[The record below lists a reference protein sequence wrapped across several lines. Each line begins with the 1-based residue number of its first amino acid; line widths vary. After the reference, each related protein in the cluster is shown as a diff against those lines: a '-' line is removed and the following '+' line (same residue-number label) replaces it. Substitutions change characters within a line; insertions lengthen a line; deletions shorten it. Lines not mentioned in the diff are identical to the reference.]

1 LSSILTVRHKSL
13 LAAAGTLDNR
23 LVVKTLPIQNTY
35 QPSQMPRRRMLGMAG
50 AAIWLA
56 AISTVWTVLS
66 LMMIGTSVARIV
78 LMAVLVAV
86 AVFVAGGVRVIRD
99 VLRSPGAIP
108 PHTAEGRI
116 MMRRF
121 VPVVIAEVIAIMVVN
136 GICAV
141 TQHLEL
147 LVPLD
152 LLIVGIHF
160 LPLAWI
166 FGVPR
171 YYATGG
177 LFCLVIALTLLLI
190 PAQTQIGAAAA
201 WFVIPT
207 FGCTLIA
214 WATAAFNLSEVWQ
227 SIPRRSRVG
236 QALAGS

>member
-1 LSSILTVRHKSL
+1 
-13 LAAAGTLDNR
+13 
-23 LVVKTLPIQNTY
+23 
-35 QPSQMPRRRMLGMAG
+35 
-50 AAIWLA
+50 
-56 AISTVWTVLS
+56 
-66 LMMIGTSVARIV
+66 
-78 LMAVLVAV
+78 
-86 AVFVAGGVRVIRD
+86 
-99 VLRSPGAIP
+99 
-108 PHTAEGRI
+108 

-121 VPVVIAEVIAIMVVN
+121 IPVVIAEVVAIMVVN
-136 GICAV
+136 SICAV

-177 LFCLVIALTLLLI
+177 LFCLVIALTLGSI
-190 PAQTQIGAAAA
+190 PVQLQIGAAAA

-227 SIPRRSRVG
+227 SIPRRSGVG